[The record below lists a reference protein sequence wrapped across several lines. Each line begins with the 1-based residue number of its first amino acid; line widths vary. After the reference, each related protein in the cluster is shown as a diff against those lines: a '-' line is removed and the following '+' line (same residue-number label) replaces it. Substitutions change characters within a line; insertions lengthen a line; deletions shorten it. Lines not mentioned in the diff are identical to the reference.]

1 MAFFNLVFPESDTV
15 VRHTFDNRKAFD
27 ADALLSQ
34 LVPAFLEALFDGN
47 RAPDKSRTRLPDQ
60 CDKPAQRLSVSK
72 KSSTI
77 STRSEEFRNSFSTII
92 VFTLPWV

>member
-1 MAFFNLVFPESDTV
+1 MAFFNLVFPESDAV

-34 LVPAFLEALFDGN
+34 LVPAFLEALFDGD

-60 CDKPAQRLSVSK
+60 CDK
-72 KSSTI
+72 
-77 STRSEEFRNSFSTII
+77 
-92 VFTLPWV
+92 LPWV